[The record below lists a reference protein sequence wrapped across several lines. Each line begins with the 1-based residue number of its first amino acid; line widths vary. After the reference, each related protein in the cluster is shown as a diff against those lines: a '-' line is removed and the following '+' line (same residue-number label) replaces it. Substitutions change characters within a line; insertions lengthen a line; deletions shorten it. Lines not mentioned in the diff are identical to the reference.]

1 MGFVGAILRYLLEL
15 AFAGA
20 AFPFGTLLINAV
32 GCFALVVVNG
42 FVGRRLHVGAGLV
55 RAMGTGLLGAF
66 TTLYTFT
73 AETIWMLAGGRFG
86 MAAAYIAVTF
96 VLCFLAALA
105 GSAADDFLAK
115 RRMAKLVA
123 RRREHHE
130 QYLKEHR

>member
-20 AFPFGTLLINAV
+20 AFPFGTLLINVV

-66 TTLYTFT
+66 TTLSAFT
-73 AETIWMLAGGRFG
+73 AETIGMLSDGRFG
-86 MAAAYIAVTF
+86 VAAAYIAVTF

-105 GSAADDFLAK
+105 GSAADDILAK
-115 RRMAKLVA
+115 RRMGKLMA
-123 RRREHHE
+123 HRREHHE

>member
-20 AFPFGTLLINAV
+20 SLPFGTLLINVV
-32 GCFALVVVNG
+32 GCFALVIVNG

-66 TTLYTFT
+66 TTLSAFT
-73 AETIWMLAGGRFG
+73 AETIEMLSDGRFG
-86 MAAAYIAVTF
+86 MAAAYITVTF

-105 GSAADDFLAK
+105 GSAADDVLAK
-115 RRMAKLVA
+115 RRMRKLMA
-123 RRREHHE
+123 HHREHHE